1 MSIKGNEEEFGKY
14 LTTILTISR
23 KILRL
28 LFDLELEKNKEL
40 NVMIENIKKEPE
52 QHLFFFENMIDF
64 KSLIKLLNIYS
75 KKNKLIVLIDIENN
89 NEIHEHQKIFQ
100 KFLLEII
107 ELRNDLWHNKV
118 RYKNPKKYY
127 HAILNI
133 KKAYDMFKN
142 NKLINK
148 KELLENCINYLDI
161 SLEFFEK
168 YN

>member
-75 KKNKLIVLIDIENN
+75 KKNKLIVLIDTENN
-89 NEIHEHQKIFQ
+89 NEVHEHQKIFQ
-100 KFLLEII
+100 KLLQEII
-107 ELRNDLWHNKV
+107 ELRNDLWHNSV
-118 RYKNPKKYY
+118 NYKNPKKYY